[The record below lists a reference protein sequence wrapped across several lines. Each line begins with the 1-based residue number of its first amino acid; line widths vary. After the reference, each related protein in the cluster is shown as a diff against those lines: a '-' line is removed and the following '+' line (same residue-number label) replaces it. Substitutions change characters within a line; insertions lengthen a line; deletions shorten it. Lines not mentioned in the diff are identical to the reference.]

1 MESCLISEV
10 HERTQWAV
18 VMLMAGWV
26 TKALRHLDDAMVF
39 YMLPVGVTP
48 ELALAGLE
56 TTF

>member
-1 MESCLISEV
+1 MALLTTR
-10 HERTQWAV
+10 RTQFAV